1 MTDTADLLIAESPA
15 DAPRAASV
23 GRQLHAARVAAG
35 WSVDDV
41 ARSLKFG
48 VRQVEALE
56 ADDFSA
62 LQGDTF
68 VRGFVRV
75 YARLFKLD
83 PAPLLAA
90 LSVAVPP
97 AMVEIA
103 VPDNMGEA
111 DVRPFSV
118 RYQRAIIVFLIM
130 LVVGVIAAYVLTRGM
145 LELAW
150 LGERAAATSAPATE
164 ETAPTLAPAPAETA
178 LQDATPAVAPIAVPA
193 PAPAGTT
200 EQITAPPATAA
211 PQAVA
216 ELAPGER
223 RITLD
228 FSDRSWVEI
237 KDAKQQIIL
246 TGEFP
251 GGTHQA
257 VNGKPPFKLW
267 IGRVSAV
274 SIQYGDKKVDLAAS
288 TRDDVARLTL
298 E

>member
-1 MTDTADLLIAESPA
+1 MSSSTSTPA
-15 DAPRAASV
+15 
-23 GRQLHAARVAAG
+23 
-35 WSVDDV
+35 
-41 ARSLKFG
+41 
-48 VRQVEALE
+48 
-56 ADDFSA
+56 
-62 LQGDTF
+62 
-68 VRGFVRV
+68 
-75 YARLFKLD
+75 
-83 PAPLLAA
+83 
-90 LSVAVPP
+90 
-97 AMVEIA
+97 
-103 VPDNMGEA
+103 
-111 DVRPFSV
+111 
-118 RYQRAIIVFLIM
+118 
-130 LVVGVIAAYVLTRGM
+130 
-145 LELAW
+145 
-150 LGERAAATSAPATE
+150 APA
-164 ETAPTLAPAPAETA
+164 
-178 LQDATPAVAPIAVPA
+178 VIPA
-193 PAPAGTT
+193 PAPDGTT

-267 IGRVSAV
+267 IGRASSV

-288 TRDDVARLTL
+288 ARDDVARLTL

>member
-1 MTDTADLLIAESPA
+1 MTDTADLLIAESPTE
-15 DAPRAASV
+15 APRAASV
-23 GRQLHAARVAAG
+23 GRQLRSARVAAG
-35 WSVDDV
+35 WSVEDV

-97 AMVEIA
+97 ALVEIA

-118 RYQRAIIVFLIM
+118 RYQRAIIVFLIV
-130 LVVGVIAAYVLTRGM
+130 LVVGVVAAYVLTRGM
-145 LELAW
+145 PELAW
-150 LGERAAATSAPATE
+150 LEHAAAPNAPATE
-164 ETAPTLAPAPAETA
+164 EASAPVE
-178 LQDATPAVAPIAVPA
+178 ATPAAAPVPAVPA
-193 PAPAGTT
+193 APVPVPTPAPEGTT

-223 RITLD
+223 RMTLD

-237 KDAKQQIIL
+237 KDAKQQTIL

-257 VNGKPPFKLW
+257 VSGKPPFKLW
-267 IGRVSAV
+267 IGRASAV

-288 TRDDVARLTL
+288 ARDDVARLTL